1 MWSAGDPHKRPL
13 PLSVLRAWGTVLF
26 NDSDWRDRE
35 ATTGEHMSAEDTKT
49 DTPPTTQASTPPQ
62 PPKAI
67 NPAAVKKAVALGK
80 ETRKQPDKTKAD
92 AAREIYALIA
102 GEPREIIIQALIDGA
117 GLTPKGAQTY
127 FYNCKRKAA
136 KKSE

>member
-1 MWSAGDPHKRPL
+1 MTPD
-13 PLSVLRAWGTVLF
+13 
-26 NDSDWRDRE
+26 NE
-35 ATTGEHMSAEDTKT
+35 TKT
-49 DTPPTTQASTPPQ
+49 ESPVTTNQSPAPTQ

-67 NPAAVKKAVALGK
+67 NPATVRKAVALGK
-80 ETRKQPDKTKAD
+80 EIRKQPDKTKAD
-92 AAREIYALIA
+92 AAREIYALIS
-102 GEPREIIIQALIDGA
+102 GEPREIIIQAFIDGA